1 MVSVKLPPTSECF
14 AFGRDFGIQMFNLT
28 TNFNMEN
35 ESSINHV
42 TPPDAKHLLA
52 DSASIKD
59 LIHRDISRCNDDRCP
74 TAPFCE
80 RYLQMAIDYKKG
92 EKLVSVTDFKGRE
105 KVGLC
110 DHFLNV
116 DVV

>member
-1 MVSVKLPPTSECF
+1 
-14 AFGRDFGIQMFNLT
+14 
-28 TNFNMEN
+28 MEN

-74 TAPFCE
+74 TAPFVK
-80 RYLQMAIDYKKG
+80 DTYKWQ
-92 EKLVSVTDFKGRE
+92 SITKGR
-105 KVGLC
+105 KTCVSNR
-110 DHFLNV
+110 F
-116 DVV
+116 

>member
-1 MVSVKLPPTSECF
+1 MNLQYQQTKEEVKTEL
-14 AFGRDFGIQMFNLT
+14 
-28 TNFNMEN
+28 
-35 ESSINHV
+35 NHQAQ
-42 TPPDAKHLLA
+42 PDAKHLLA
-52 DSASIKD
+52 DSDSIKD

-80 RYLQMAIDYKKG
+80 RYLQMAIDYKNG
-92 EKLVSVTDFKGRE
+92 ETLVSVTDFKVRE

>member
-1 MVSVKLPPTSECF
+1 METKTS
-14 AFGRDFGIQMFNLT
+14 L
-28 TNFNMEN
+28 
-35 ESSINHV
+35 NHE
-42 TPPDAKHLLA
+42 TPPDAKHVLA

-80 RYLQMAIDYKKG
+80 RYLQMAIDCKNG

>member
-1 MVSVKLPPTSECF
+1 
-14 AFGRDFGIQMFNLT
+14 MFNLT

-35 ESSINHV
+35 ESSINHC

-59 LIHRDISRCNDDRCP
+59 LIHRDISRCNDNRCP

-80 RYLQMAIDYKKG
+80 RYLQMGIDYKKG
-92 EKLVSVTDFKGRE
+92 KTLVSVTDFKGRE

-110 DHFLNV
+110 DHFINV

>member
-1 MVSVKLPPTSECF
+1 LQVTVSGF
-14 AFGRDFGIQMFNLT
+14 AFGRDFEKQMFNLT

-35 ESSINHV
+35 ENSINYS

-59 LIHRDISRCNDDRCP
+59 LIYRDISRCNDDRCP

-80 RYLQMAIDYKKG
+80 RYLQMGIDYKKG
-92 EKLVSVTDFKGRE
+92 EELVSVTDFKGRE

-110 DHFLNV
+110 DYFLNV

>member
-1 MVSVKLPPTSECF
+1 MHENSKKHITPT
-14 AFGRDFGIQMFNLT
+14 D
-28 TNFNMEN
+28 TNN
-35 ESSINHV
+35 V
-42 TPPDAKHLLA
+42 LA

-74 TAPFCE
+74 TAPICK

-92 EKLVSVTDFKGRE
+92 EKNVSVTDFKGR

-110 DHFLNV
+110 DYFLNV

>member
-1 MVSVKLPPTSECF
+1 MHKISI
-14 AFGRDFGIQMFNLT
+14 DIQGND
-28 TNFNMEN
+28 TNA
-35 ESSINHV
+35 V
-42 TPPDAKHLLA
+42 LA
-52 DSASIKD
+52 DSASVND
-59 LIHRDISRCNDDRCP
+59 LIHRDISRCKDYECP
-74 TAPFCE
+74 TNFCCE
-80 RYLQMAIDYKKG
+80 RFLQLRIDYKKG

>member
-1 MVSVKLPPTSECF
+1 MRSGGIFSTNLDTKTELQHSTNVHSE
-14 AFGRDFGIQMFNLT
+14 R
-28 TNFNMEN
+28 
-35 ESSINHV
+35 S

-110 DHFLNV
+110 DHFLNA

>member
-1 MVSVKLPPTSECF
+1 MQNDDLKNNTPT
-14 AFGRDFGIQMFNLT
+14 
-28 TNFNMEN
+28 
-35 ESSINHV
+35 
-42 TPPDAKHLLA
+42 DANNVLA

-80 RYLQMAIDYKKG
+80 RYLQMAIDYKNG
-92 EKLVSVTDFKGRE
+92 EKNVSVTDFKGRE

-110 DHFLNV
+110 DYFLNV

>member
-1 MVSVKLPPTSECF
+1 MNKERKAENMHVSPADGKPV
-14 AFGRDFGIQMFNLT
+14 
-28 TNFNMEN
+28 
-35 ESSINHV
+35 
-42 TPPDAKHLLA
+42 LA

-74 TAPFCE
+74 TAAFCE
-80 RYLQMAIDYKKG
+80 RYLQMDIDYKKG

>member
-1 MVSVKLPPTSECF
+1 
-14 AFGRDFGIQMFNLT
+14 
-28 TNFNMEN
+28 MEN
-35 ESSINHV
+35 ESSINHS

-59 LIHRDISRCNDDRCP
+59 LIHRDVSRCNNDKCP

-80 RYLQMAIDYKKG
+80 RYLQIAIDYKKG
-92 EKLVSVTDFKGRE
+92 EKRVSVTDFKGSE

-110 DHFLNV
+110 DYFLNV
-116 DVV
+116 DVD

>member
-1 MVSVKLPPTSECF
+1 MH
-14 AFGRDFGIQMFNLT
+14 
-28 TNFNMEN
+28 
-35 ESSINHV
+35 ESSKKHD
-42 TPPDAKHLLA
+42 TSPDVNNVLA

-59 LIHRDISRCNDDRCP
+59 LIYRDISRCNDDRCP

-92 EKLVSVTDFKGRE
+92 EEYVWVTDFKGRE

-110 DHFLNV
+110 DYFLNV

>member
-1 MVSVKLPPTSECF
+1 MSNEKLSNEARNHALNKGAVSGSV
-14 AFGRDFGIQMFNLT
+14 
-28 TNFNMEN
+28 
-35 ESSINHV
+35 
-42 TPPDAKHLLA
+42 
-52 DSASIKD
+52 SIKD

>member
-1 MVSVKLPPTSECF
+1 MSTNYELKNENPT
-14 AFGRDFGIQMFNLT
+14 
-28 TNFNMEN
+28 
-35 ESSINHV
+35 
-42 TPPDAKHLLA
+42 DAKHLLA
-52 DSASIKD
+52 DSASFKN
-59 LIHRDISRCNDDRCP
+59 LIYRDISRCNDDRCP

-80 RYLQMAIDYKKG
+80 RYLQMAIDYKNG
-92 EKLVSVTDFKGRE
+92 EKLVSITDFKGRE

>member
-1 MVSVKLPPTSECF
+1 MIVEQMLKNAQTPLCTIPSV
-14 AFGRDFGIQMFNLT
+14 GG
-28 TNFNMEN
+28 
-35 ESSINHV
+35 
-42 TPPDAKHLLA
+42 
-52 DSASIKD
+52 SASIKD

-80 RYLQMAIDYKKG
+80 RYLQMAIDCKKG

-116 DVV
+116 DVG